1 MVDRTSLEACLLH
14 LRHELDDYGVHGEDE
29 NRTWD
34 ELVDQY
40 DAALEDAAQATG
52 IDVPGPPR
60 SIGRRFTRDARERLE
75 AALTARG
82 LRAR

>member
-14 LRHELDDYGVHGEDE
+14 LRHELDDYGVHGKDE

-40 DAALEDAAQATG
+40 DAALEEAAQATG

-60 SIGRRFTRDARERLE
+60 SIGRRFIRDAREWLE

-82 LRAR
+82 LRIR